1 MARESTSLPSSHVSA
16 AMATAVDHPARVAVM
31 TMTRDEADMLPRWM
45 GYYGRQFGVDNLL
58 VIDDGSTDG
67 STDKLPCTVVHTPPT
82 PWKQNWMRARTD
94 LVNGLCRGLL
104 ACFDVV
110 IFTDVDEFLVPDP
123 QRYADLNDYIN
134 ARGDQDVL
142 APVAVNLLHHAGLEA
157 AFDATRPVLTQRRFV
172 KFVPEMCKPLITR
185 TARPWMMGFHGIQS
199 PFTIDPELLLI
210 HLKYYDNEALVDVAE
225 GRRELYVK
233 AGRGAKRSSW
243 PMGAEEMQRQL
254 AGWVAHGPA
263 DRIPEFAPEQVD
275 LSAVVHRRENGF
287 FRSSGQWL
295 GAMANNPLCLLP
307 DRFRTAF

>member
-1 MARESTSLPSSHVSA
+1 
-16 AMATAVDHPARVAVM
+16 
-31 TMTRDEADMLPRWM
+31 
-45 GYYGRQFGVDNLL
+45 
-58 VIDDGSTDG
+58 
-67 STDKLPCTVVHTPPT
+67 
-82 PWKQNWMRARTD
+82 MRARTD
-94 LVNGLCRGLL
+94 LVNGLCHGLL
-104 ACFDVV
+104 GCFDVV

-123 QRYADLNDYIN
+123 KRYEGLSDYIN

-185 TARPWMMGFHGIQS
+185 RASPWMMGFHGIQS

-210 HLKYYDNEALVDVAE
+210 HLKYYDNDALVDVAD
-225 GRRELYVK
+225 RRFELYVK

-243 PMGAEEMQRQL
+243 PLGAQEMQRQL

-263 DRIPEFAPEQVD
+263 DRIPEFAPEHVD

-287 FRSSGQWL
+287 FRSSGQSL
-295 GAMANNPLCLLP
+295 RAMANNPLCVLP
-307 DRFRTAF
+307 GRFRTAV